1 MSRVQSLLMS
11 VARQDAKNVAADP
24 DARAYINAVRNADG
38 GRYMEVGVQRA
49 IDAFITGCKADGIW
63 SAIKAGC
70 ILAGARTL
78 AGALVPLVGSAPTNN
93 NFVSGDYNRKTG
105 LVGDGTTKFLDTN
118 TNNNSLGQNDAHMA
132 AYVSSG
138 LVADA
143 AARGI
148 IGTTNATGSSG
159 ILKQN
164 TDVILTRLMH
174 SGAAAPTPPVGLT
187 GLVGGSRNA
196 SASYS
201 ARGGGVAATASATS
215 QTPQSESILV
225 FRTGTA
231 TGVHRCAFYS
241 AGNALSLALLDARVT
256 ALINAIGAAI
266 P

>member
-1 MSRVQSLLMS
+1 MPMNPRLLRPLAS
-11 VARQDAKNVAADP
+11 GYTPTDA
-24 DARAYINAVRNADG
+24 DARAYITAVQTADG
-38 GRYMEVGVQRA
+38 QRLEPAVARA
-49 IDAFITGCKADGIW
+49 IDAFVIGCKADGIW
-63 SAIKAGC
+63 SSIKASC
-70 ILAGARTL
+70 LLMGARTL
-78 AGALVPLVGSAPTNN
+78 AGALVPLVGAAPTNF
-93 NFVSGDYNRKTG
+93 NFVSGDYNRRTG
-105 LVGDGTTKFLDTN
+105 LIGNGSTKYLDAN

-132 AYVSSG
+132 VYVSSG

-143 AARGI
+143 AARGV

-187 GLVGGSRNA
+187 GLVGVSRNA

-201 ARGGGVAATASATS
+201 VRGGGVAATVSATS

-225 FRTGTA
+225 FRTGAA